1 MTIHPKSQSLSH
13 LSLQNKLLNGSKF
26 LVTEALKA
34 IGWLLVVIIGI
45 GLGAFFLLSLG
56 PQVTDLLAQTDKNA
70 WYLSRASGF
79 IAYTLF
85 WFTMVFGLLLGT
97 RLSSQL
103 GRYFTASR
111 LFELHQFTSLVAI
124 GFAGFHALILLADGY
139 LNLSIGQVLTP
150 FGFETDTVGVGLGQL
165 GFWLLFICAM
175 SFYVK
180 SYLGQSVW
188 RLLHFLTFMAYMLI
202 SIHLFVVGSDNQA
215 LPLLVFYAL
224 SQSLVFVLIGY
235 RLWLLNLRQSA

>member
-1 MTIHPKSQSLSH
+1 MSIHLKSQSLSH
-13 LSLQNKLLNGSKF
+13 ISLYSKLLNRGKD
-26 LVTEALKA
+26 LIAMGLKA
-34 IGWLLVVIIGI
+34 IGWLLTLIIGV
-45 GLGAFFLLSLG
+45 GLGAFFVLNWGL
-56 PQVTDLLAQTDKNA
+56 QVSDLLAQTDKHA

-85 WFTMVFGLLLGT
+85 WLTMVFGLLLGT

-103 GRYFTASR
+103 GRYLTASR
-111 LFELHQFTSLVAI
+111 LFVLHQFTSLVAI
-124 GFAGFHALILLADGY
+124 GFAGFHALVLLGDSY

-150 FGFETDTVGVGLGQL
+150 FGFETDTVGVGLGQI

-180 SYLGQSVW
+180 SYLGQSLW
-188 RLLHFLTFMAYMLI
+188 RLLHFLTFTAYMLV

-215 LPLLVFYAL
+215 LLLLLFYAL
-224 SQSLVFVLIGY
+224 SQTLVFVLIGY

>member
-1 MTIHPKSQSLSH
+1 MTIHLKSQSLSH
-13 LSLQNKLLNGSKF
+13 LSLQSKLLNGGKL
-26 LVTEALKA
+26 LVIKALKA
-34 IGWLLVVIIGI
+34 IGWLLILIVGVGV
-45 GLGAFFLLSLG
+45 GTFLLLNWG
-56 PQVTDLLAQTDKNA
+56 PQVTGLLAQTDKNA
-70 WYLSRASGF
+70 WYLSRATGF

-85 WFTMVFGLLLGT
+85 WLTMVFGLLLGT

-124 GFAGFHALILLADGY
+124 GFAGFHALILLADDY
-139 LNLSIGQVLTP
+139 LNLSIGQVLVP
-150 FGFETDTVGVGLGQL
+150 FGFQTDIVGVGLGQI

-188 RLLHFLTFMAYMLI
+188 RLLHFLTFMAYMLV
-202 SIHLFVVGSDNQA
+202 SIHLFVVGSDNQV
-215 LPLLVFYAL
+215 LPLLAFYAL

-235 RLWLLNLRQSA
+235 RLWHLNLRQSA

>member
-1 MTIHPKSQSLSH
+1 MANHLKSQSLSH
-13 LSLQNKLLNGSKF
+13 LSLHNKLLNSGKF
-26 LVTEALKA
+26 FVTKALKA
-34 IGWLLVVIIGI
+34 IGGLLIITIGM
-45 GLGAFFLLSLG
+45 GLGVFFLLNWG
-56 PQVTDLLAQTDKNA
+56 PQVADLLSQTDKHA

-85 WFTMVFGLLLGT
+85 WLTMVFGLLLST

-111 LFELHQFTSLVAI
+111 LFVLHQFTSLVAI
-124 GFAGFHALILLADGY
+124 GFAGFHALILLGDGY
-139 LNLSIGQVLTP
+139 LNLSIGQVLVP
-150 FGFETDTVGVGLGQL
+150 FGFQTDTIGVGLGQI

-188 RLLHFLTFMAYMLI
+188 RLLHFLTFMAYMLV
-202 SIHLFVVGSDNQA
+202 SIHLFAVGSDNQA

>member
-1 MTIHPKSQSLSH
+1 MTIHFKSQSLSH
-13 LSLQNKLLNGSKF
+13 LSLYSKLLNSGKY
-26 LVTEALKA
+26 VIAMGLKA
-34 IGWLLVVIIGI
+34 IGWLLTLIIGV
-45 GLGAFFLLSLG
+45 GLGAFALSNWGL
-56 PQVTDLLAQTDKNA
+56 QLSDLLAQTDKHA
-70 WYLSRASGF
+70 WYLSRASGI

-85 WFTMVFGLLLGT
+85 WLTMVFGLLLGT
-97 RLSSQL
+97 RLSAQL

-111 LFELHQFTSLVAI
+111 LFVLHQFTSLVAI
-124 GFAGFHALILLADGY
+124 GFAGFHALVLLGDSY
-139 LNLSIGQVLTP
+139 LNLTAWQVLVP
-150 FGFETDTVGVGLGQL
+150 FGFQTDSIGVGLGQL

-215 LPLLVFYAL
+215 LLLLLFYAL
-224 SQSLVFVLIGY
+224 SQTLVFVLIGY